1 MDQAMKNG
9 ATTAQAWQK
18 YMTGCTVAAKQQA
31 KQCLM
36 NKESLS
42 TLTTS
47 LEKTTLSAKA
57 GQVALKGLAIAGN
70 MLLSIGISFVI
81 TEGINLIDN
90 YIHRIDNAKGA
101 L

>member
-1 MDQAMKNG
+1 MEQAMKNG

-18 YMTGCTVAAKQQA
+18 HMTGCTVAAKQQA

-57 GQVALKGLAIAGN
+57 SQVALKGLAMAGN
-70 MLLSIGISFVI
+70 MLLMWGISEVI
-81 TEGINLIDN
+81 TFVVKGIDN
-90 YIHRIDNAKGA
+90 LANSS
-101 L
+101 